1 MVLYS
6 VRFADGSLD
15 FEVPVA
21 NIKSQKL
28 DTEDPIEVLDLASRR
43 KKWMPAK
50 IKSVKQVGGENQY
63 EVQLDNGEAKT
74 TVPLDQISK
83 RRLRDLRDDLVIE
96 YAANNGSEVRYIDL
110 EGCRNVSDHAL
121 RALARSCD
129 KLEEIDLLS
138 ATGVSGS
145 GILELVT
152 ACSEMSLDR
161 VSVPRPTTEEK
172 NAANLLDAEIKREL
186 NLPPLCDCMT
196 GQSCGECTSPMTNQ
210 CECVECKDLGKEVMT
225 NQSKMCK
232 NKTVCLKL
240 LRWLDDKPA
249 VDALDLRGLG
259 AVPPSMVKLLAT
271 NLPGLRR
278 GEFKIDQ
285 IKEEWPARRAALF
298 YDDGDGGA
306 AHQKLHSRAS
316 LQAPPGDETRKLPL
330 DLWVSSIAQDIDR
343 KVGKVKEMGPDAPR
357 GALTAALD
365 AIGELRGSL
374 IKATLDGS
382 LNKHLT
388 DPDGANGVSNAQVAA
403 ECCLWKARRDVTN
416 VVSELS
422 DETQHT
428 GTIEKDNEDGT
439 YQVSFEHLVDSR
451 DYAVP
456 AHDLKLTENP
466 KSRAKLRKHT
476 KVNVSKVSA
485 VRAHQ
490 IARLVYM
497 DAAVPLRKEGK
508 WDDVE
513 KVYTTALAEDPD
525 NSWARDTLRFIE
537 VARDPGLA
545 DGPELKAEVE
555 SLKLYT
561 LTGKEPLTRTMLFH
575 AQTEVEVGRK
585 GSTLQLKKCSHGYS

>member
-15 FEVPVA
+15 FEVPAA

-28 DTEDPIEVLDLASRR
+28 DTEDPIEVLDLGKR

-50 IKSVKQVGGENQY
+50 IKSVQVGGENQY
-63 EVQLDNGEAKT
+63 EVQLDNGGATK
-74 TVPLDQISK
+74 TVPLDRISK

-172 NAANLLDAEIKREL
+172 NATLLDANIKREL

-285 IKEEWPARRAALF
+285 IKEEWRERRDLF
-298 YDDGDGGA
+298 YDEV
-306 AHQKLHSRAS
+306 HEKLHSRAS

-343 KVGKVKEMGPDAPR
+343 KVEKVIEMGV
-357 GALTAALD
+357 GGEHTEEELSTALD
-365 AIGELRGSL
+365 AIGEHRRLL
-374 IKATLDGS
+374 IEATLDGS

-388 DPDGANGVSNAQVAA
+388 DPDGANGSNAQVLA
-403 ECCLWKARRDVTN
+403 ERC
-416 VVSELS
+416 
-422 DETQHT
+422 
-428 GTIEKDNEDGT
+428 
-439 YQVSFEHLVDSR
+439 
-451 DYAVP
+451 
-456 AHDLKLTENP
+456 
-466 KSRAKLRKHT
+466 LRKASCDITDRMTHIGT
-476 KVNVSKVSA
+476 SA
-485 VRAHQ
+485 DRAHRMWQ
-490 IARLVYM
+490 VYM
-497 DAAVPLRKEGK
+497 DAAVPLRKEGR
-508 WDDVE
+508 WDEVE
-513 KVYTTALAEDPD
+513 KVYKRALAEDPD
-525 NSWARDTLRFIE
+525 NSWARETLSFIQ
-537 VARDPGLA
+537 VARDEGLS
-545 DGPELKAEVE
+545 GGEELKSEVGRLQH
-555 SLKLYT
+555 SWPFVKYPI
-561 LTGKEPLTRTMLFH
+561 TGKATCTRTLLFH
-575 AQTEVEVGRK
+575 AQSQAKVGQE
-585 GSTLQLKKCSHGYS
+585 GSTLQLKVCDHRFTERFI